1 MNNQLVETLMGAV
14 VLIVAGLFLAFAYS
28 STNVRPLN
36 GYEVTAKFD
45 RVDGLNP
52 GSDVKISGIKV
63 GTVVSEKLD
72 PETFLATVTL
82 SIQNGIKL
90 PADTVAQVS
99 SEGLLGGNFMALVP
113 GSDDKDIKPG
123 GEIKYTQ
130 APVNLMGLLGKFIF
144 NTGQSGAQG
153 AGSQGGAQGQGG
165 AAPGGNA
172 PGGGAAAPA
181 PAPGAAK

>member
-1 MNNQLVETLMGAV
+1 MSNQLVETLMGAV
-14 VLIVAGLFLAFAYS
+14 VLLVAAVFLVFAYS

-45 RVDGLNP
+45 RIDGLNP

-72 PETFLATVTL
+72 PETFLAIVTL
-82 SIQNGIKL
+82 SVQNGVKL
-90 PADTVAQVS
+90 PTDTVAQVS

-113 GSDDKDIKPG
+113 GSDDKNIQPG

-130 APVNLMGLLGKFIF
+130 APVNITQLLGKFIF
-144 NTGQSGAQG
+144 NAGQAASQQG
-153 AGSQGGAQGQGG
+153 QQGQGQ
-165 AAPGGNA
+165 PQ
-172 PGGGAAAPA
+172 GGGA
-181 PAPGAAK
+181 K